1 MRYRCSHN
9 FYLLLLT
16 TLRIATIVKS
26 MHVIDR
32 RGILRPDD
40 TTSTPINSNISA
52 VIASKVHYHSLDFL
66 SDVSSSRVRNLIV
79 ESVSTK
85 TNERDDDVNEDTVV
99 RRLQQPKIALIEELQ
114 YYLHDNIINYIINNH
129 LYGIS

>member
-1 MRYRCSHN
+1 
-9 FYLLLLT
+9 
-16 TLRIATIVKS
+16 

-32 RGILRPDD
+32 RGILRPND

-52 VIASKVHYHSLDFL
+52 VIAGKVHYHSLDFL

-79 ESVSTK
+79 ESTSTK
-85 TNERDDDVNEDTVV
+85 TNERDDDDDDDDDDDVNEDTVL
-99 RRLQQPKIALIEELQ
+99 RRLQQAKITLIEELQ
-114 YYLHDNIINYIINNH
+114 YYLHDDIINYIINNH

>member
-1 MRYRCSHN
+1 
-9 FYLLLLT
+9 
-16 TLRIATIVKS
+16 

-40 TTSTPINSNISA
+40 TTSTPINSNIST

-66 SDVSSSRVRNLIV
+66 SDVSSSLVRNLIV
-79 ESVSTK
+79 ESISTK
-85 TNERDDDVNEDTVV
+85 TNEKDDDVNEDTVV

-114 YYLHDNIINYIINNH
+114 YYLHDDIINYIINNH

>member
-1 MRYRCSHN
+1 
-9 FYLLLLT
+9 
-16 TLRIATIVKS
+16 

-40 TTSTPINSNISA
+40 TNSTPINSNISA

-66 SDVSSSRVRNLIV
+66 SDVSSSLVRNLIV
-79 ESVSTK
+79 ESLSSK
-85 TNERDDDVNEDTVV
+85 TNEKDDDDDVDEDAVV

-114 YYLHDNIINYIINNH
+114 YYLHDDIINYIINNH